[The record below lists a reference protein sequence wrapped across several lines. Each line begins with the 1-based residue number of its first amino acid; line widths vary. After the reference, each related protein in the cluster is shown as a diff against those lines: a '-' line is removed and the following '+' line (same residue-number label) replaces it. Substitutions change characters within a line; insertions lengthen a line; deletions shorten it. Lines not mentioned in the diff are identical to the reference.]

1 MTPPTIAVRGRCNE
15 EIYCVP
21 CMPSDH
27 DELRFPGPHRT
38 HRSPQSK
45 TLQDPQNVAE
55 TMRYLLR
62 LPADTA
68 VPEMTVIPMRE
79 TSWP

>member
-1 MTPPTIAVRGRCNE
+1 MCRAGLPIAANRV
-15 EIYCVP
+15 
-21 CMPSDH
+21 S
-27 DELRFPGPHRT
+27 PGSHRT
-38 HRSPQSK
+38 HRSPCSK

-68 VPEMTVIPMRE
+68 VPEMTVTPMPE